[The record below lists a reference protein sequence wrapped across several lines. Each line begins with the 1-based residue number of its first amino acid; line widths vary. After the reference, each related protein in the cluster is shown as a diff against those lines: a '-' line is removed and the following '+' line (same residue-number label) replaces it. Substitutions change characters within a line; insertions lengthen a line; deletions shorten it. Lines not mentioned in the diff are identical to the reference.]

1 MDIIFYLI
9 AFLLLTSA
17 TLVVVLPNPIY
28 SALSLGISMVMV
40 AGLFFTLESYFLA
53 GVQLIIYAGAVVV
66 LFVMVLMI
74 LDVKNEKSPF
84 SKGSF
89 VLAIKIS
96 SAAII
101 FGSIV
106 SGIYFSIK
114 DIKLSGAG
122 IDAMVATKGLALKLF
137 TDHLIS
143 FELIGVLLL
152 VVLVGALS
160 LAKSGGGTNV

>member
-1 MDIIFYLI
+1 MEIIFYLI

-17 TLVVVLPNPIY
+17 TLVVVLPNPVY

-74 LDVKNEKSPF
+74 LDVKNEQRPF
-84 SKGSF
+84 SKGNF
-89 VLAIKIS
+89 VSAIKIS

-101 FGSIV
+101 FGCIV

-114 DIKLSGAG
+114 DIKLSDAG

-160 LAKSGGGTNV
+160 LAKIGGGTNV